1 MNNIYKFGVV
11 IGILVLY
18 SLATLGLGCFL
29 AAINGESID
38 MGFFM
43 AWALGV
49 VAFLILA
56 IFTLEKFGL
65 WV

>member
-11 IGILVLY
+11 IGILALY
-18 SLATLGLGCFL
+18 SLATLGIGCFS
-29 AAINGESID
+29 AAINDDSTD
-38 MGFFM
+38 MGFFI

-49 VAFLILA
+49 IAFLILA